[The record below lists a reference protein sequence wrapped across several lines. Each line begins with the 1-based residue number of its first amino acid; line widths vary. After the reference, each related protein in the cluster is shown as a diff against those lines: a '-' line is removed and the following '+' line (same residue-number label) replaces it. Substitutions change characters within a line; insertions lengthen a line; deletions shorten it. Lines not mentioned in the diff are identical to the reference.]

1 MKNKLNEDFKTM
13 IEYIN
18 NIQNIK
24 GIIQVGANSGQEV
37 GLFKKFTNNI
47 ILIEPIPQLANYL
60 NQIHPDCLVIPCG
73 LGSTNNY
80 MDLHLASNGGESSSV
95 LKPLSHLKYYP
106 DVLFENSIKIPVRTF
121 ESLIDECNIDINNF
135 NILVSDAQ
143 GYDLEAIKGFGDY
156 IKNIEL
162 IIAEYINSDLYENN
176 ASLDDMINYLTPLD
190 FNLVDTFD
198 KNELVGNAVFQ
209 NNKK

>member
-1 MKNKLNEDFKTM
+1 M

-95 LKPLSHLKYYP
+95 LKPLSHLIYYP
-106 DVLFENSIKIPVRTF
+106 DVLFENSIKI
-121 ESLIDECNIDINNF
+121 LKD
-135 NILVSDAQ
+135 
-143 GYDLEAIKGFGDY
+143 
-156 IKNIEL
+156 
-162 IIAEYINSDLYENN
+162 
-176 ASLDDMINYLTPLD
+176 
-190 FNLVDTFD
+190 
-198 KNELVGNAVFQ
+198 NELNTNIKVAGYILENYKDKRLFLI
-209 NNKK
+209 KDHPTKYILIYC

>member
-1 MKNKLNEDFKTM
+1 MLNMKKEDFKM

-18 NIQNIK
+18 QISNIK

-37 GLFKKFTNNI
+37 ELFKKFTNNI

-73 LGSTNNY
+73 LGSTNSY
-80 MDLHLASNGGESSSV
+80 MDLYLASNGGESSSV

-121 ESLIDECNIDINNF
+121 ESLIDECNIDVNNF
-135 NILVSDAQ
+135 NILISDTQ

-156 IKNIEL
+156 INNFEL
-162 IIAEYINSDLYENN
+162 IIAEYINSDLYEND
-176 ASLDDMINYLTPLD
+176 ASLDDMINYLIPLG
-190 FNLVDTFD
+190 FKLVDTFD
-198 KNELVGNAVFQ
+198 ENLGAGNVVF
-209 NNKK
+209 KK